1 MATEHP
7 GMGAYN
13 PDPGEAGSSH
23 PTEDS
28 EHTERMNLP
37 GTPSPGSSAPKPTL
51 PLPGLPIPTA
61 AIPAPGSTG
70 PMPDPDDSD
79 QTVTMPGPGGWSPPT
94 AAGSG
99 GSGPPSAMPSLGDS
113 DPTVA
118 MPGPGGW
125 GPPGAAGSGG
135 SDPSATSPQFGVPDE
150 TKTSPQPGLDIGGAV
165 YPPQGRIERQEP
177 GVTQPRPP
185 TVAEARAR
193 DKARKRAEE
202 AEHAA
207 VVALA
212 DRERKRKRV
221 LIGGAAIVGVAAVIG
236 AGYLACQAAE
246 PDVTA
251 YCTTDDNGQQ
261 TVVDDNDCVRAQNY
275 ATSTG
280 AYHSGLPAV
289 FFFNGHQYRYYYGG
303 TNTVGR
309 APVGGSF
316 SAPSNAHVSTKS
328 GTVIRGGLG
337 SKSGGK
343 SGGS

>member
-7 GMGAYN
+7 GMGRYN
-13 PDPGEAGSSH
+13 PDPGETGNTH

-28 EHTERMNLP
+28 GPTERMNLP
-37 GTPSPGSSAPKPTL
+37 GQQGPGFAEPQPTHPLPGMPNPTL
-51 PLPGLPIPTA
+51 PMPGLGSEFPLASASGAGEPDATPTT
-61 AIPAPGSTG
+61 PG
-70 PMPDPDDSD
+70 
-79 QTVTMPGPGGWSPPT
+79 
-94 AAGSG
+94 
-99 GSGPPSAMPSLGDS
+99 LGI
-113 DPTVA
+113 
-118 MPGPGGW
+118 
-125 GPPGAAGSGG
+125 
-135 SDPSATSPQFGVPDE
+135 PDE
-150 TKTSPQPGLDIGGAV
+150 TKVGSRPADPDVGGAV
-165 YPPQGRIERQEP
+165 HPPPDDPPHGRIERQEA

-202 AEHAA
+202 AERAAA
-207 VVALA
+207 VALETKQ
-212 DRERKRKRV
+212 RNRKRM
-221 LIGGAAIVGVAAVIG
+221 LIGGAAIVGVAAVVG
-236 AGYLACQAAE
+236 AGYLACQPSE

-251 YCTTDDNGQQ
+251 YCTTDTNGQQ
-261 TVVDDNDCVRAQNY
+261 TVVDDNDCVAAQNY

-303 TNTVGR
+303 ANNTVGR
-309 APVGGSF
+309 PPVGGSF

-337 SKSGGK
+337 SSSGGK

>member
-7 GMGAYN
+7 GMGPYS

-28 EHTERMNLP
+28 GPTERMK
-37 GTPSPGSSAPKPTL
+37 SPGPQGRGFAEPEPPNPLAGMPNPTL
-51 PLPGLPIPTA
+51 PLPGLGGTGPTA
-61 AIPAPGSTG
+61 ALPGLGDSAAKTPGSDDPDATATAPAPGISETSQSAA
-70 PMPDPDDSD
+70 PD
-79 QTVTMPGPGGWSPPT
+79 V
-94 AAGSG
+94 
-99 GSGPPSAMPSLGDS
+99 
-113 DPTVA
+113 
-118 MPGPGGW
+118 
-125 GPPGAAGSGG
+125 
-135 SDPSATSPQFGVPDE
+135 
-150 TKTSPQPGLDIGGAV
+150 GGAV
-165 YPPQGRIERQEP
+165 YPPPDDAPRGRIERQEA

-202 AEHAA
+202 AERAA
-207 VVALA
+207 ALA
-212 DRERKRKRV
+212 LEEKKRKRKRA
-221 LIGGAAIVGVAAVIG
+221 LIGGAAIVGVAAVVG
-236 AGYLACQAAE
+236 AGYLACQASE

-251 YCTTDDNGQQ
+251 YCTTDTNGQQ
-261 TVVDDNDCVRAQNY
+261 TVVDDNDCVAAQNY

-303 TNTVGR
+303 SNTVGR
-309 APVGGSF
+309 PPVGGSF

-337 SKSGGK
+337 TKSGGK

>member
-1 MATEHP
+1 ME
-7 GMGAYN
+7 AYS

-28 EHTERMNLP
+28 EPTARMKSPDPQGRGFAEPEPTHPLP
-37 GTPSPGSSAPKPTL
+37 GMPNPTL
-51 PLPGLPIPTA
+51 PLPVLGGADPTA
-61 AIPAPGSTG
+61 ALPGLGGAAADTPGSSE
-70 PMPDPDDSD
+70 PDR
-79 QTVTMPGPGGWSPPT
+79 TVTAP
-94 AAGSG
+94 A
-99 GSGPPSAMPSLGDS
+99 LGI
-113 DPTVA
+113 
-118 MPGPGGW
+118 
-125 GPPGAAGSGG
+125 
-135 SDPSATSPQFGVPDE
+135 PDE
-150 TKTSPQPGLDIGGAV
+150 TKVSPQPAAPDIGGAI
-165 YPPQGRIERQEP
+165 YPPPDDDAPRGRIERQEP

-207 VVALA
+207 ALA
-212 DRERKRKRV
+212 LAEKQRKRKRA

-236 AGYLACQAAE
+236 AGYLACQASE

-251 YCTTDDNGQQ
+251 YCTTDNNGQQ
-261 TVVDDNDCVRAQNY
+261 TVVDDNDCVAAQSY

-309 APVGGSF
+309 PAAGGSF